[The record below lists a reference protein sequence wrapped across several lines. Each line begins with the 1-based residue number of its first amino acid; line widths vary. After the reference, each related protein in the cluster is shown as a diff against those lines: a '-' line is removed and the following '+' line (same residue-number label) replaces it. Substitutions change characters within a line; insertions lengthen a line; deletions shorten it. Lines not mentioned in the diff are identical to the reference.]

1 MTQIELRGVQ
11 KFFGAVQVIKDL
23 NLKIDDNEF
32 IVVNVPALRSHHRR
46 EVDVGRDISQAR
58 PDGCPAGARA
68 DARMTGCHPPETTYD
83 AHPRSFCTTTST
95 VG

>member
-32 IVVNVPALRSHHRR
+32 IVCSASRAA
-46 EVDVGRDISQAR
+46 AR
-58 PDGCPAGARA
+58 PRRCAPSPGWRPSTRA
-68 DARMTGCHPPETTYD
+68 
-83 AHPRSFCTTTST
+83 TS
-95 VG
+95 